1 MSGSIPSA
9 SNFSIGSAFQAIQGI
24 WRDMALLKKQ
34 IPSYAEG
41 IVTGVSP
48 LEVTPDGST
57 EPVLITRTLA
67 SVKAGDRVQ
76 IRYHNNRC
84 TLLAVVG
91 GGITAVVGAVTLL
104 PRSPVSVSLL
114 PATVV
119 FDRPFKTAP
128 NVQVTMTGA
137 SGSSQLYVP
146 RAYSITGAGFTVGIY
161 TGNGSNAT
169 VSQPVNW
176 LAVGELA

>member
-1 MSGSIPSA
+1 MSFDKFKQTLYDLQQQVRGLPVHRYGVIT
-9 SNFSIGSAFQAIQGI
+9 
-24 WRDMALLKKQ
+24 ALD
-34 IPSYAEG
+34 
-41 IVTGVSP
+41 P
-48 LEVTPDGST
+48 LTLVLDGERGKIF
-57 EPVLITRTLA
+57 EPYKNCPVN
-67 SVKAGDRVQ
+67 VGDRVSCLRQ
-76 IRYHNNRC
+76 GTQTII
-84 TLLAVVG
+84 LAVVG
-91 GGITAVVGAVTLL
+91 GGITAVMGGVTLL

-128 NVQVTMTGA
+128 NVQVTMTWA

-169 VSQPVNW
+169 VSQSVNW